1 MSEFWSFAIVGFLA
15 QLVDGTL
22 GMGFGIISSSVLLAQ
37 GIPPALASASVNAA
51 KLPTTFTA
59 AISHFVNKNHT
70 KELLLALCIFGSIG
84 GVIGA
89 LLLTSLKGKILF
101 HLINAYLIGVG
112 GLIIYRGLRNVVPHR
127 LPKWFAQA
135 VGFGGGMVEGIGGSW
150 GPIVTTGLLGA
161 GIESRY
167 AIGATNIAEFA
178 VSLAVFLSFVF
189 AFLTGHWQGG
199 ADWQTVFL
207 PVAGLVVGGLPAAL
221 AGGWLSKIA
230 PRREL
235 TIIVGLLA
243 IAIAFFRISSS
254 S

>member
-1 MSEFWSFAIVGFLA
+1 MSSFWSFALVGFLA

-59 AISHFVNKNHT
+59 AISHIIHKNLT
-70 KELLLALCIFGSIG
+70 PSLMITLCVFGSLG
-84 GVIGA
+84 GIIGA
-89 LLLTSLKGKILF
+89 VLLTSLKGKILF
-101 HLINAYLIGVG
+101 HLINAYLLSVG
-112 GLIIYRGLRNVVPHR
+112 ALIIYRGFRNVIAHHM
-127 LPKWFAQA
+127 PKWYSSI
-135 VGFGGGMVEGIGGSW
+135 VGFVGGMVEGIGGSW

-161 GIESRY
+161 GVESRY

-189 AFLTGHWQGG
+189 AFLIGHWQGG
-199 ADWQTVFL
+199 ADWHTVFL
-207 PVAGLVVGGLPAAL
+207 PVAGLVLGGMPAAL
-221 AGGWLSKIA
+221 AGGYLSKIA

-235 TIIVGLLA
+235 TIVVGMLA
-243 IAIAFFRISSS
+243 MAIGMFRIVTG
-254 S
+254 